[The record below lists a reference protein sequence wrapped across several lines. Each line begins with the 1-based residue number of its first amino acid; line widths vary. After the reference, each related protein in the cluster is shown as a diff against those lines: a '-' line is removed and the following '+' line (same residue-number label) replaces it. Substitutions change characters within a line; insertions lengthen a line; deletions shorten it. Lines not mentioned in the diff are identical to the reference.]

1 MKFNIINIEFQT
13 FHNITL
19 SVLYENA
26 PLKQKHLKENNTSFI
41 TKDMWKAIIKRS
53 QLTKVQL
60 RSLQFVIHDEV
71 LNFHNQI
78 LSFHELFHEKERY
91 Q

>member
-41 TKDMWKAIIKRS
+41 TKDM
-53 QLTKVQL
+53 
-60 RSLQFVIHDEV
+60 
-71 LNFHNQI
+71 
-78 LSFHELFHEKERY
+78 
-91 Q
+91 